1 MILAIDVDY
10 HGTCA
15 TVAGVLFEDWQ
26 DSEAENVVVTN
37 VSEVC
42 EYETGAFYKRELPCI
57 LKLLNEIEHKPSCIV
72 VDGYVFLDGISQPGL
87 GKYLYD
93 ALDKEIPVIGVAK
106 RSFAKISD
114 EYALLRGDSQKP
126 LYITS
131 AGIEQAL
138 AMKYVASMYGKHRNP
153 YLLKKVDQV
162 CRGVETA

>member
-15 TVAGVLFEDWQ
+15 TVAGILFEDWQ
-26 DSEAENVVVTN
+26 DSEAENVVTN
-37 VSEVC
+37 VSE
-42 EYETGAFYKRELPCI
+42 
-57 LKLLNEIEHKPSCIV
+57 
-72 VDGYVFLDGISQPGL
+72 
-87 GKYLYD
+87 
-93 ALDKEIPVIGVAK
+93 AK

-114 EYALLRGDSQKP
+114 EYALLRGGSQKP

-138 AMKYVASMYGKHRNP
+138 AMECVASMYGKHRNP

-162 CRGVETA
+162 CRGIETA